1 MRRRKPDH
9 INGTTANS
17 AEEVLAGPGV
27 ASPDADAAAPMC
39 SSLLKARDLKDVLAR
54 VAFVGIFVTENL
66 LHSIHFEAEVDGM
79 VAPALAPLPREVAV
93 CLHLM
98 HIILG
103 LFGAIFVIISGFD
116 TAGRTALTKG
126 TSMMLVFMGTITW
139 TWWIN
144 RQGIPYWQL
153 DPHPFWDVRCSAEKR
168 NRTVHI
174 LKNVAII
181 GALVV
186 IQRIAKYDKEAF
198 PSRPSFLEGLVTALR
213 PWSFTA
219 ALAPLLVELAV
230 IRCKLRLE
238 LPGYAHVFLFLLSIM
253 AVQATANLANSYVDF
268 KKGIDTKETAGDR
281 TLVDNLVSPKTL
293 MALAA
298 FCLLWWCAYVAWI
311 VVATGFHPIV
321 VSMPALGTLLALGYT
336 AGPSPLKYLG
346 LGDLAVFIAFG
357 PALVAFGSAI
367 LVGFFRW
374 ETIAFTVPVTLYVV
388 ATLHA
393 NNYRDIDADT
403 KVGAITVAI
412 RLGRQASLH
421 YYSLLLFGAHTGA
434 LAAGYFCRCAG
445 TMTSLLV
452 LPQSFWLCVRIRNA
466 ATLKTQDEE
475 TAKTTMMFGV
485 ALALGIITMPG
496 LDVTWHGFGAAG
508 IVVVVLKVFAD

>member
-1 MRRRKPDH
+1 MRRRKCDET
-9 INGTTANS
+9 NGTQVTAAS
-17 AEEVLAGPGV
+17 AEDASSGSVSPNGGAAEVKSA
-27 ASPDADAAAPMC
+27 
-39 SSLLKARDLKDVLAR
+39 SLLKARDLKDVLAR
-54 VAFVGIFVTENL
+54 VAFVGIFVTENI
-66 LHSIHFEAEVDGM
+66 LHSVHFEAEVNGM

-103 LFGAIFVIISGFD
+103 LFGATFVIISGFD

-153 DPHPFWDVRCSAEKR
+153 DPYPFWDVRCSAEKR

-174 LKNVAII
+174 LKNISII

-186 IQRIAKYDKEAF
+186 VQRIAKYDAEAF
-198 PSRPSFLEGLVTALR
+198 PVRPSFLEGLVTALR

-219 ALAPLLVELAV
+219 ALSPLFVELAV
-230 IRCKLRLE
+230 IHSKLGLE
-238 LPGYAHVFLFLLSIM
+238 LPGYASVFLFLLSVM
-253 AVQATANLANSYVDF
+253 AVQATANLANSYADF

-281 TLVDNLVSPKTL
+281 TLVDNLVSPRTL
-293 MALAA
+293 LILAI
-298 FCLLWWCAYVAWI
+298 FCFLWWCAF
-311 VVATGFHPIV
+311 VVRVLLATSFHPAV
-321 VSMPALGTLLALGYT
+321 VSMPALGTFLALGYT
-336 AGPSPLKYLG
+336 LGRSPLKYMG
-346 LGDLAVFIAFG
+346 LGDLAVFLAFG
-357 PALVAFGSAI
+357 PPLMAFGSAVLI
-367 LVGFFRW
+367 GSVQW
-374 ETIAFTVPVTLYVV
+374 ETIVFTVPVTLYVV

-393 NNYRDIDADT
+393 NNYRDIEAD
-403 KVGAITVAI
+403 KKAGAITLAI
-412 RLGRQASLH
+412 RLGHQASLH
-421 YYSLLLFGAHTGA
+421 YYSVLLVGAHAGA
-434 LAAGYFCRCAG
+434 LAAGYAYGCVG

-452 LPQSFWLCVRIRNA
+452 VPQSLWLCWRIRCR

-496 LDVTWHGFGAAG
+496 AAISWHGFGAAA